1 MKTNVTARVDT
12 ELIDYYGSN
21 FKTTHT
27 GLVIAVEGYP
37 RIREDALKNMVGK
50 FPQDEFLA
58 LVLVQENR
66 NLSAEEQFSR
76 RLWEAQIADAHEIGR
91 FISPL
96 DELITMT
103 RSLSGI
109 ERFVLREIVNSFH
122 NNPNFPL
129 DLDGLLERFAA
140 QKETS
145 D

>member
-37 RIREDALKNMVGK
+37 RIREDALKNIVGK

-66 NLSAEEQFSR
+66 NLSAEEMFSR

-122 NNPNFPL
+122 NNPSFPL
-129 DLDGLLERFAA
+129 DLDGLLERFAP